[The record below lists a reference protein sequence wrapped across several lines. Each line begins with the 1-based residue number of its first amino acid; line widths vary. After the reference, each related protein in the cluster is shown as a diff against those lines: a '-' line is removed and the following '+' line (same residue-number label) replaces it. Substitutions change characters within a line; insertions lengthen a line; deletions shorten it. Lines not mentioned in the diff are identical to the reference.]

1 MKNFYIKLY
10 FIYIIFF
17 YFTPVHSEELEI
29 GISQGSIKP
38 TPIAITDF
46 YSQDLKASKVG
57 KDISMVISNNLEG
70 SGLFV
75 PKDKDSFIQD
85 NDSLNNKN
93 PRFED
98 WKIIKAQHLVA
109 GTINIEKESIRIEFR
124 LYDVLT
130 QKQITGKRYETSLNN
145 WRRVAHIVSDEIFE
159 RITGEGGYFDT
170 RIVYVA
176 ESGPVGKKQKRLA
189 IMDQDQ
195 SNHRF

>member
-17 YFTPVHSEELEI
+17 YFAPVHSEELEI
-29 GISQGSIKP
+29 GITQGSINP

-109 GTINIEKESIRIEFR
+109 GTINIEKESISGLIIF
-124 LYDVLT
+124 
-130 QKQITGKRYETSLNN
+130 KSL
-145 WRRVAHIVSDEIFE
+145 FF
-159 RITGEGGYFDT
+159 TY
-170 RIVYVA
+170 
-176 ESGPVGKKQKRLA
+176 
-189 IMDQDQ
+189 
-195 SNHRF
+195 SNRPKCKV